1 MKSMPV
7 INKALVVR
15 FGKKTET
22 NNNNEYLTKYIE
34 NTKPTPVNT
43 NSSHKTTKID
53 STTPLRKS
61 PIVFNNI
68 KLPRATLHSLKSTSL
83 IMNTIQQSKQ
93 QQQETIATTVVPNYQ
108 KSQTSDSISSESYH
122 SISSTTTTDDFII
135 PKQLEALKK
144 LYEDAGELSDDSER
158 ADEEVRSYM
167 SADTE
172 DNDKVVPVLSASP
185 LQDDTSSVLS
195 GSWSKMRAIQMSQ
208 TFKKLKSDL
217 KPTQINNNNNNNNS
231 NNNCS
236 LNTIITMDN
245 CDKKYVENN
254 RGIFLF

>member
-93 QQQETIATTVVPNYQ
+93 QQETIATTVVPNYQ

-185 LQDDTSSVLS
+185 LKDDTSSVLS